1 MLNVK
6 IKCHYNQEQEQI
18 KCHFLYKDTGFR
30 IDLMV
35 LFRDLRLSEPNGI
48 FNNFVNDCI
57 SYVEY
62 SLNNRYYNRGS
73 RLDISNKPKGYFP
86 IKLNPEVD
94 INKFMDE
101 LSEDLSNQLEDA
113 FIHGK
118 LTHPFWT
125 AVNINSNEDLNSL

>member
-6 IKCHYNQEQEQI
+6 IKCHYNEEQEQI

-35 LFRDLRLSEPNGI
+35 LFRDLGLSEPNSI
-48 FNNFVNDCI
+48 FNHFVNDSI
-57 SYVEY
+57 DYVER
-62 SLNNRYYNRGS
+62 SINNRNYNRGNNAS
-73 RLDISNKPKGYFP
+73 DKPKGFFS

-101 LSEDLSNQLEDA
+101 LSEYFSNELEDA
-113 FIHGK
+113 YYHDE